1 MASMNDNKNR
11 KILQLVEQ
19 PMLQSPPSGDDFTPK
34 SPITGTVNLKSSL
47 VKSAESPEFDISSY
61 TNGNMT
67 EIMDDQSYLTKEKEE
82 FMYLFEGAMTVI
94 QETEEPDEDITAKS
108 SSLQLMADSMVTPN

>member
-1 MASMNDNKNR
+1 
-11 KILQLVEQ
+11 
-19 PMLQSPPSGDDFTPK
+19 
-34 SPITGTVNLKSSL
+34 
-47 VKSAESPEFDISSY
+47 
-61 TNGNMT
+61 MT

-108 SSLQLMADSMVTPN
+108 SSLQLMADSTVTPN